1 MRLLKINAHEK
12 NSKKKIQNENFK
24 KKNFKNFS
32 TISSREF
39 EIMSVIGLVEQF
51 KDFHLLYRQANCLL
65 FVLDTFL

>member
-1 MRLLKINAHEK
+1 MHMKKIR
-12 NSKKKIQNENFK
+12 KKKIQNE
-24 KKNFKNFS
+24 NFKNFS